1 MSQPAWSGPDSG
13 VPEADIVSAERQLAL
28 VDRIF
33 GLESQVARLSAART
47 LDPSEQLLVEQ
58 ELARLRST
66 VTWRTGRIV
75 SAPLRLALRVARG
88 GRGDRA

>member
-1 MSQPAWSGPDSG
+1 MSESDTAWTGPEVDPADA
-13 VPEADIVSAERQLAL
+13 VTAERQLAL

-33 GLESQVARLSAART
+33 GLEAQVARLSAVRS
-47 LDPSEQLLVEQ
+47 LGPSEQLLVEQ

-75 SAPLRLALRVARG
+75 SAPLRAALRVVRP
-88 GRGDRA
+88 GRGE